1 MEKLK
6 FSIVACAYGNNW
18 QFENFLCTAI
28 SQAHN
33 SFEII
38 IVDNAT
44 PNKKIQDICLM
55 NRRKKSK
62 VKYFRIEPEQKKCKN
77 ITQGIN
83 LAARKARGEYLVIVA
98 DPNVLL
104 SLNFLTAMDAI
115 IDNDTLV
122 LLDMTTNSRLSPT
135 GSYEDEYSILV
146 PEVMSEMNENLLKQM
161 GWPADPLSLVLIP
174 GKHRMAPAH
183 LTYDCVVT
191 GLSKENYFKSGG
203 YDENDVSWGIY
214 HEVFIRRLSESL
226 GVKFIGGVRVIHQYH
241 RVLKDNPF

>member
-38 IVDNAT
+38 IVDNGT

-55 NRRKKSK
+55 SRRKEPR
-62 VKYFRIEPEQKKCKN
+62 VEYFRIEPEEKKCKN

-83 LAARKARGEYLVIVA
+83 LAAQKAKGKYLVIVA

-104 SLNFLTAMDAI
+104 SF
-115 IDNDTLV
+115 
-122 LLDMTTNSRLSPT
+122 
-135 GSYEDEYSILV
+135 
-146 PEVMSEMNENLLKQM
+146 NLLRQLDEIDLNTVMLSSGLSDVKISPDGTYEVEYAKGVPGEMAEINESLLKEM
-161 GWPADPLSLVLIP
+161 GWPCDPASLNLLP
-174 GKHRMAPAH
+174 GKHRFPPPH
-183 LTYDCVVT
+183 FTYDVYIVA
-191 GLSKENYFKSGG
+191 LSRKGFLELGG
-203 YDENDVSWGIY
+203 FDENVESWGEY
-214 HEVFIRRLSESL
+214 HQKFVKGLTEKFSE
-226 GVKFIGGVRVIHQYH
+226 KQIANVRIVHQYH
-241 RVLKDNPF
+241 RVLKNDSI